1 MHLGVWARQEM
12 AVLCGE
18 QGNIDRYIGI
28 PYSVKSRKKKKTG
41 KGKGKKEKLTCH
53 WLRVAGVSFL

>member
-1 MHLGVWARQEM
+1 M